1 MRNARERH
9 TSMSRSIKVI
19 AIPGKEPD
27 LDQFV
32 AALLAMAVERLN
44 DEKAERAAEKAKERA
59 KEGA

>member
-1 MRNARERH
+1 
-9 TSMSRSIKVI
+9 MSRSIKVI
-19 AIPGKEPD
+19 AIPRKEPD

>member
-1 MRNARERH
+1 MRNARERL
-9 TSMSRSIKVI
+9 TPMSRPIKLTAV
-19 AIPGKEPD
+19 PRKEPD